1 MGKGLSP
8 VARFFGKFEHT
19 LDDKGRLT
27 LPAKFRNH
35 FEHGGFLTQNVDGC
49 LALWTPDEFE
59 LQTEAMRSR
68 AAQSQG
74 DRNLVRLWAS
84 SSTDLAVDRQGRI
97 SIPAHLREFAGLGTD
112 VLVHGAIERVELWD
126 PARWLEKVQPEERR
140 LTDGS
145 DL

>member
-1 MGKGLSP
+1 M
-8 VARFFGKFEHT
+8 ARFFGKFEHT

-27 LPAKFRNH
+27 LPAKFRLP

-59 LQTEAMRSR
+59 AQTVAMQVR

-97 SIPAHLREFAGLGTD
+97 SIPSHLRRFAGLETE

-126 PARWLEKVQPEERR
+126 PGRWSEKVEPEERR